1 MPASPDTAARLAYEA
16 VEIVAGAEVAV
27 LRAVARRLREG
38 RDAAG
43 WQTAKLSQ
51 LALLRAEVARD
62 LAALDADLARVVNAT
77 ISRAYS
83 LGQALAVGDL
93 DDLGIAPRLPDA
105 QWAAVTRIAHDV
117 SSTVTGLTPVVLR
130 TVADVYQQA
139 VAAELGSVLLGART
153 RRQTAQQVLNRL
165 LGDGVGGFRDRAGR
179 AWRLES
185 YVEMAVRTGAGQAMV
200 DGHVQTLV
208 ASGQDLVQIIPGPR
222 PCPSC
227 DVWAGAILS
236 LTGAGLDSVGPG
248 GRVPVAGTLDEVRGS
263 GHLFGPNCRCS
274 TGIYVPGV
282 SSTGVQRPDPA
293 GYVAQQE
300 QRALERGI
308 REAKRR
314 EALALDDG
322 ARVAAGRLVRERQA
336 SLRAH
341 LVAHPELKRQR
352 GREQIGRAI

>member
-16 VEIVAGAEVAV
+16 VEIVANAELAV
-27 LRAVARRLREG
+27 LRAIARRLRAG
-38 RDAAG
+38 HDAAG
-43 WQTAKLSQ
+43 WQTVKLSQ

-62 LAALDADLARVVNAT
+62 LAALDADLARTVNAT
-77 ISRAYS
+77 ITRAYS
-83 LGQALAVGDL
+83 LGQSLAVGDL
-93 DDLGIAPRLPDA
+93 DDLGVTPRVPDA
-105 QWAAVTRIAHDV
+105 HWAAVTRIAREV
-117 SSTVTGLTPVVLR
+117 SSTVTGLAPVVLR
-130 TVADVYQQA
+130 TVTDVYQRA

-153 RRQTAQQVLNRL
+153 RRQTAQQVLDRL

-179 AWRLES
+179 SWRLES

-222 PCPSC
+222 ACPRC
-227 DVWAGAILS
+227 DAWAGRVVS
-236 LTGAGLDSVGPG
+236 LTGVGLDTVGPA
-248 GRVPVAGTLDEVRGS
+248 GRVPVAGTLDDARAGGVF
-263 GHLFGPNCRCS
+263 HPNCRCS

-282 SSTGVQRPDPA
+282 SSASVQRPDPA

-300 QRALERGI
+300 QRALERAI

-322 ARVAAGRLVRERQA
+322 ARKAAGRLVRERQA

-341 LVAHPELKRQR
+341 LGAHPELKRQR